1 MRHGNAPNGHKKT
14 TTVIRATLSAQGLST
29 ALKDSFRHIIADGG
43 VQNVHKHIVAVEEI
57 FRLQRMEEIKAAE
70 TRFLR

>member
-1 MRHGNAPNGHKKT
+1 MLRDVQMMVYGSYG
-14 TTVIRATLSAQGLST
+14 IRASST
-29 ALKDSFRHIIADGG
+29 ALKDSFRRIIADGG